1 MLSKNNNINHD
12 EIIEVSVV
20 ICYHSILLAEH
31 KVQPSYALSLWA
43 ILVDGGGFLSACP

>member
-20 ICYHSILLAEH
+20 ICYHSILLAEQ
-31 KVQPSYALSLWA
+31 KVQSSYAHSVQA
-43 ILVDGGGFLSACP
+43 ILVNGGGFLLGRP